1 MSSTDDCVFLG
12 TASDST
18 ETIQLPNKIPPYS
31 AHGSA
36 RRVQSIVGSR
46 LPCGGQAPFRPI
58 WLCDTGFHRLC
69 LCLYLYPFTEVMHRI
84 LRSFLS
90 ADTPD
95 CIHSPL
101 PAQDRNPPDPL
112 LQYTINA
119 REQQANT
126 VKTEDGFQSG
136 IVFLCNKSPLIGHKH
151 IQSGPFAYEIKW
163 KRVKPQ
169 LLQVHRWCWCRSAE
183 IHSHAGFLRSSR
195 CG

>member
-1 MSSTDDCVFLG
+1 MCLWVCDNLRMPCSFNLQ
-12 TASDST
+12 
-18 ETIQLPNKIPPYS
+18 IKYPLYS
-31 AHGSA
+31 AHSSA
-36 RRVQSIVGSR
+36 RGYKIPLATGCHAERNK
-46 LPCGGQAPFRPI
+46 PPFRPI

-101 PAQDRNPPDPL
+101 PAQDRNPPDL
-112 LQYTINA
+112 FLQYTINA
-119 REQQANT
+119 RKQQANT
-126 VKTEDGFQSG
+126 VKKAKKDFNPES
-136 IVFLCNKSPLIGHKH
+136 FLCNKSPLIGHKY
-151 IQSGPFAYEIKW
+151 IQSGPFAYKIKW
-163 KRVKPQ
+163 KRVKLQ
-169 LLQVHRWCWCRSAE
+169 LLQGHRWCWCRSAE

>member
-1 MSSTDDCVFLG
+1 MTVGNAEWLFSLQ
-12 TASDST
+12 
-18 ETIQLPNKIPPYS
+18 IKYPLYS
-31 AHGSA
+31 AHSSA
-36 RRVQSIVGSR
+36 RGYKVPLATGCHAERKK
-46 LPCGGQAPFRPI
+46 PPFRPI
-58 WLCDTGFHRLC
+58 WLCDTDFHRLC

-101 PAQDRNPPDPL
+101 PEPDRNPPDPL

-126 VKTEDGFQSG
+126 VKSEEGFQYG

-151 IQSGPFAYEIKW
+151 TPIRTICIQNKM
-163 KRVKPQ
+163 KK
-169 LLQVHRWCWCRSAE
+169 C
-183 IHSHAGFLRSSR
+183 
-195 CG
+195 